1 MLKNSQIANTKTSYF
16 SSMRSSPKAPGI
28 LLLDI
33 EATHMEREHYLKKAL
48 ERKNA
53 YL

>member
-1 MLKNSQIANTKTSYF
+1 
-16 SSMRSSPKAPGI
+16 MRSSPKAQDI

-33 EATHMEREHYLKKAL
+33 EATHMEREYYLKKAL